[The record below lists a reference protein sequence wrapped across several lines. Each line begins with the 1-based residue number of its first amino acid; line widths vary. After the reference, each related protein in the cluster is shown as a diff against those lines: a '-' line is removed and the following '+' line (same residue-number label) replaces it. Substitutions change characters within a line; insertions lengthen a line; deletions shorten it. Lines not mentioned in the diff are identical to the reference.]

1 MPCRGA
7 MPDASK
13 ADCNS
18 PGYKS
23 KLACCDGQYGGQV
36 SGACKVDFANPSTTT
51 TKWYTNYGMSWGIAG
66 CKAAFQYPSYVS
78 TFYDNQPDCC
88 KGAYKG
94 QRSGACLAGLATPPV
109 VDRQLQ
115 EHPPA
120 ADLRHHDLHQPAGV
134 LQGCRWRTDEQ
145 HVHSGTTQ
153 PSH

>member
-1 MPCRGA
+1 

-88 KGAYKG
+88 KGAYRG
-94 QRSGACLAGLATPPV
+94 QRSGACLPFSFQFEAEPGS
-109 VDRQLQ
+109 RGSRCQ
-115 EHPPA
+115 PA
-120 ADLRHHDLHQPAGV
+120 AGQPA
-134 LQGCRWRTDEQ
+134 
-145 HVHSGTTQ
+145 H
-153 PSH
+153 PSRGPLL